1 MSTQYGFFIDSA
13 RCTGCK
19 TCELACK
26 DYKNLTPEVSF
37 RRIYEYAGGDWQ
49 EDNGVWQQNVF
60 AYYLS
65 IACNHCEDPACTKV
79 CPSGA
84 MHKRDDGFVVV
95 NEAVCIG
102 CRYCHMACPYG
113 APQYNADKG
122 HMTKCDGCHE
132 RVAEGKKP
140 ICVESCPLRA
150 LDFGPI
156 AELRAKHGQLAQW
169 PRCRRRTLPGRVS
182 LLNLTPMPVRV
193 AIPPVIWQIQRRCE
207 MGSGWHEWPLVLFTV
222 LGQCVVGATLV
233 SGLGWLSLTNQREAQ
248 QRLVR
253 SMFFIWLLMGIG
265 FLASVMHLG
274 SPLRAF
280 NSLNRVGASALSNE
294 IASGALFFAVG
305 GFWWLLA
312 VLGKMP
318 AALGK
323 VWLVIA
329 MLLGLLFV
337 LAMTRVYQIDTVPT
351 WYNGYTTSAFFLTML
366 LSGPLFAALLLRLAK
381 VNFNGWFFAGLSVAA
396 LAIGAVVII
405 MQSAGLSTIHS
416 SVQQAATLL
425 PDYGTLQALRLIL
438 LALGLGCWLCP
449 LIRRQPPRATALLI
463 GLLLVLIAECIGRG
477 LFYGLHMTVG
487 MAVAG

>member
-1 MSTQYGFFIDSA
+1 
-13 RCTGCK
+13 
-19 TCELACK
+19 
-26 DYKNLTPEVSF
+26 
-37 RRIYEYAGGDWQ
+37 
-49 EDNGVWQQNVF
+49 
-60 AYYLS
+60 
-65 IACNHCEDPACTKV
+65 
-79 CPSGA
+79 
-84 MHKRDDGFVVV
+84 
-95 NEAVCIG
+95 
-102 CRYCHMACPYG
+102 
-113 APQYNADKG
+113 
-122 HMTKCDGCHE
+122 
-132 RVAEGKKP
+132 
-140 ICVESCPLRA
+140 
-150 LDFGPI
+150 
-156 AELRAKHGQLAQW
+156 
-169 PRCRRRTLPGRVS
+169 
-182 LLNLTPMPVRV
+182 
-193 AIPPVIWQIQRRCE
+193 

-222 LGQCVVGATLV
+222 LGQCVVGATLI
-233 SGLGWLSLTNQREAQ
+233 SGLVWLELADQREAR

-312 VLGKMP
+312 VLEKMP

-323 VWLVIA
+323 IWLVITL
-329 MLLGLLFV
+329 LLGLLFV

-351 WYNGYTTSAFFLTML
+351 WYTGYTTSAFFLTIL
-366 LSGPLFAALLLRLAK
+366 LSGPLFAALLLQMAK
-381 VNFNGWFFAGLSVAA
+381 VDVNGWFIAGLSVAA
-396 LAIGAVVII
+396 LVISAAVIV

-416 SVQQAATLL
+416 SVQQAASLL
-425 PDYGTLQALRLIL
+425 PNYGRLQALRLIL

-449 LIRRQPPRATALLI
+449 LIRRQPPRAARLLA